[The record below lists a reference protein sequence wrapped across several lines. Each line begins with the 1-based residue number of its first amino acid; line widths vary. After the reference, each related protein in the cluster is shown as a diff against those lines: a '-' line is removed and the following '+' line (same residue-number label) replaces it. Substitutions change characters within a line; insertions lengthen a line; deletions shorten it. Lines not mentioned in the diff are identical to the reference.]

1 MDGFGGGVE
10 EEGGEGE
17 EYALMASWD
26 QSLRLPGC
34 RCTTAAIW
42 PDGSTVCMRN
52 KKEREPS
59 DSKTNVFGLDTCIEI
74 WHSAFW
80 GPCIATNEC
89 SVRRTPSLATKV
101 SRD

>member
-1 MDGFGGGVE
+1 MCFDGLVGP
-10 EEGGEGE
+10 
-17 EYALMASWD
+17 SIKTS
-26 QSLRLPGC
+26 SLQGF
-34 RCTTAAIW
+34 TMAAIW
-42 PDGSTVCMRN
+42 PDRSTVCMRN

-59 DSKTNVFGLDTCIEI
+59 DSKTTAFVLDTFIDI
-74 WHSAFW
+74 WHSGFW